1 MGTYSWNL
9 SHFLQWVISLLLML
23 FLFVLLSRWGIKR
36 EHGVLF
42 CDVTHVTLMPLPKI
56 LSFGFYAV
64 EFLAWLWN
72 STHPTKGCNPIQ
84 VDSLGTIATWWRA
97 GRGMPGMSWAEGLKG
112 QLYSELSK
120 PWGPSMRL
128 WSHGGV
134 KGELKSASRVGAQVC
149 AEHVEFQICVI
160 CRHISAHEQG
170 IWSHAKPPSIH
181 MQDLPLG
188 VFLVT
193 FLSLP

>member
-72 STHPTKGCNPIQ
+72 STHPTKGCNPIRI
-84 VDSLGTIATWWRA
+84 DSLGTIATWWRV

-112 QLYSELSK
+112 QLCSELSK
-120 PWGPSMRL
+120 PWGPSMRHCL
-128 WSHGGV
+128 PAEATEVWKESWNLAAELVLKYVQSTWSFRSV
-134 KGELKSASRVGAQVC
+134 WYVDTSQPMNKEYDPMLNPQAFIPRTCPWVY
-149 AEHVEFQICVI
+149 
-160 CRHISAHEQG
+160 
-170 IWSHAKPPSIH
+170 
-181 MQDLPLG
+181 L
-188 VFLVT
+188 
-193 FLSLP
+193 